1 MLKHPIWH
9 LLLMGKVR
17 RVAARVN
24 IKILTIAEKNP
35 ISGPIIVVV
44 EEKEQ
49 EEEAKV
55 GHLTM
60 VDAVVGKAAGLVDNT
75 DTKNITV
82 QRRRKM
88 NKKNP
93 ATRSKTAG
101 ETSTRIR
108 METSLLFRLSV
119 TWPDVRTT
127 STRTQVPQATC
138 LIINRL
144 SRRFSQYLP
153 AHGR

>member
-1 MLKHPIWH
+1 M
-9 LLLMGKVR
+9 
-17 RVAARVN
+17 N
-24 IKILTIAEKNP
+24 IKILTIAEKNQ